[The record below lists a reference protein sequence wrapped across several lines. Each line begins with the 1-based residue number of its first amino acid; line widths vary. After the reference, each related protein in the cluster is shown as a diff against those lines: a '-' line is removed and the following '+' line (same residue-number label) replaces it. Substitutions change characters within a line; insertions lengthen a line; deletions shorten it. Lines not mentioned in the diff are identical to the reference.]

1 MAKGTDGQEV
11 NLVKLMLLG
20 DSAVGKSSLLVRFC
34 EDSFPDDEKF
44 FVTIGMDFKT
54 KTIRRNGRNLRVD
67 VWDTAGQERF
77 RALIPGYLRD
87 CSAALVVYDITS
99 RSSFESVRGWVAQAN
114 EAKAAT
120 EILLVLVGNKVD
132 LEAERQIEKSE
143 AEALAAELDIKLFF
157 EASARTADQIDATF
171 DALALALPSNV
182 TSKCEFDDEIVLG
195 APRTNNQVKATK
207 KCDC

>member
-67 VWDTAGQERF
+67 VWDTAGQEQFKSITPAFYR
-77 RALIPGYLRD
+77 
-87 CSAALVVYDITS
+87 SAMGVLFCFDITEKT
-99 RSSFESVRGWVAQAN
+99 SFEHVEDWLASL
-114 EAKAAT
+114 AKYNGPDVPK
-120 EILLVLVGNKVD
+120 VLVANKVD
-132 LEAERQIEKSE
+132 LHDRRIIDEAGAREFAEKHGMTVFETSAKTGVGVEE
-143 AEALAAELDIKLFF
+143 AFVHLAGIVADLRYKDSNQPV
-157 EASARTADQIDATF
+157 ASGGGVNLSDKKG
-171 DALALALPSNV
+171 
-182 TSKCEFDDEIVLG
+182 SKKSC
-195 APRTNNQVKATK
+195 A
-207 KCDC
+207 C